1 MALSLEVNDLSHTIQ
16 LHNGTQL
23 PLINALSLRVEAAEH
38 IAIVG
43 ASGCGKSTLLSLL
56 AGLETTQS
64 GRVCYRFENQTFKAS
79 EILPLCGFVFQQ
91 FHLLPEL
98 NALDNVALPLQ
109 LRGHKDAT
117 KQAAHWLT
125 QMGLAKR
132 QDQGVTQLSGG
143 EQQRVA
149 IARALSVQP
158 RILFA
163 DEPTGNLDEATAEQV
178 ITLMLAGARQSGASL
193 ILVTHD
199 MALARRMD
207 KAYRLSHGR
216 LTPCH

>member
-56 AGLETTQS
+56 TGLEITQS
-64 GRVCYRFENQTFKAS
+64 GRVCYRFENQTLTPS
-79 EILPLCGFVFQQ
+79 EILPQCGFVFQQ

-109 LRGHKDAT
+109 LRGNKDAT
-117 KQAAHWLT
+117 KLAAHWLT
-125 QMGLAKR
+125 QMGLEER
-132 QDQGVTQLSGG
+132 QDQRVTQLSGG

-163 DEPTGNLDEATAEQV
+163 DEPTGNLDETTAEQV

-199 MALARRMD
+199 MALARKMD
-207 KAYRLSHGR
+207 CAYRLSHGR